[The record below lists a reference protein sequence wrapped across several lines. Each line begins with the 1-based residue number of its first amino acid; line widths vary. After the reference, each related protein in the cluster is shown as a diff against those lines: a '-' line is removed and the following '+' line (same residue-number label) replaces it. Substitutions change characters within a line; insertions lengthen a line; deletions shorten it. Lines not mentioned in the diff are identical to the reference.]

1 MLTSVIATD
10 YNRVVCIKTDEEWW
24 GGYRLMEVM
33 SNKSS
38 LLKKKKE
45 RNYRVHLQRGNK
57 KQEREKGCCRMRAL
71 WQLLGCPPS
80 PLFSS
85 LPPCPLLVGRK
96 KKKHD
101 GREGER
107 GRRNDSGLDGWW
119 WMKQWRCSSGAA
131 VWCWEIWRR
140 AVAVCRTSQ
149 SPPMTCLLCLV
160 WLIYSDPWDKNINI
174 LMPNK
179 MCVFTYM
186 TWM

>member
-1 MLTSVIATD
+1 
-10 YNRVVCIKTDEEWW
+10 
-24 GGYRLMEVM
+24 
-33 SNKSS
+33 
-38 LLKKKKE
+38 
-45 RNYRVHLQRGNK
+45 
-57 KQEREKGCCRMRAL
+57 MRAL

-85 LPPCPLLVGRK
+85 SLPPPCRK
-96 KKKHD
+96 KKKKCD

-140 AVAVCRTSQ
+140 VATVSWTSQ
-149 SPPMTCLLCLV
+149 SPPTTCLLCLV
-160 WLIYSDPWDKNINI
+160 WLIYSNPWDKNINI

-179 MCVFTYM
+179 MCFTYM
-186 TWM
+186 TWMKRTHLWCLSKMNISNKILKKKKTALTIFFTSWHCIFFFFFLLISYKISLDWYTLILLLTT